1 MKKFAFIGAG
11 SMTFT
16 RTLIRDLLTYPAFF
30 DCELALM
37 DIDPARLAG
46 ITRAAERIVREMK
59 SPARITP
66 TLSRAEA
73 LDGADGVLCTVFN
86 GGVDVWRYDI
96 EIPMQFGVDINIG
109 DTRSV
114 SGIFRALR
122 NIPLMLDIC
131 HDIEKYCPRAVFLN
145 YTNPMAMLCKAMQ
158 TYTKV
163 DVTGLCH
170 SVQGTMDML
179 AGWMD
184 IPVSEIDYTC
194 AGVNHQAFYL
204 KMERN
209 GEDLYPLLRERLK
222 DDEIYNKELVR
233 NEMFKYLDYY
243 VTESSGHNS
252 EYNAWFRKR
261 PDLIE
266 KYCTHGTGWNP
277 GLHRYSLDLHIKRD
291 AHWQE
296 EVEEWMQKPIDKTR
310 SKEYATEIFNAR
322 FGDLTPF
329 RFNGNVINH
338 GSITNLPYDACVE
351 IPVLAD
357 RAGIHPMMV
366 GALPPHLAILVSHTA
381 QMENLVVEAA
391 MERSKRKVFQAVCMD
406 PLTSAVCS
414 LAEIHEMCEQL
425 FAANREH
432 LGEYKD

>member
-296 EVEEWMQKPIDKTR
+296 EVEEWMQKPIDKKR